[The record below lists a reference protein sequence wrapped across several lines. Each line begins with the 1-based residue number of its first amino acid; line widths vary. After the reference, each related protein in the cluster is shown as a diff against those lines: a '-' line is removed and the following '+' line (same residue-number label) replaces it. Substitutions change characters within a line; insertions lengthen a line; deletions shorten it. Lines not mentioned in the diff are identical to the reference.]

1 MHILEMQAAYGRLRG
16 DSLRLEPG
24 LNLIYAPNESGKS
37 TWCSFIRTMLYGLPT
52 RQSGPLADKN
62 RFAPWTGEAMQGRMD
77 LETDGRRWT
86 VLRDT
91 RRASAPM
98 QDFSCTYTGTA
109 QPVPEV
115 NGQNLGET
123 LLGVPREVFQRSAF
137 IGQSGLAV
145 SQDPELERR
154 IAALLSTGQED
165 VSYSES
171 YDRLKKQLNRRRHNK
186 TGLIPALEQELLRMD
201 DALRRQEELAA
212 QLEDARAQLRQAQ
225 TRLEELEQRQAQWE
239 ALEKQEALRQWR
251 ETQEDLARR
260 RQQLTALQQ
269 LDGNLPDRDTL
280 ARMQAQLELLEQAGG
295 ALAQAR
301 RTAQQRQTEAQEAQE
316 AWSAHPL
323 YPNDENQLRQQ
334 AEAMTA
340 PAGPRKA
347 LPIAAVVLL
356 CAAAAALALLP
367 APAKL
372 IAAAIGAAAAVGL
385 FLYYMVSRRRAADAA
400 QTVQTRKTALQRQ
413 TEEYL
418 RLREDARQAEDA
430 ARTAAASAEGLT
442 QQLQGQ
448 LVTLLAQVQPFW
460 PEANGADG
468 VRVALTA
475 ALRRREALDGAALQV
490 QKAQIRCDA
499 ISRHLPQPPLPDPE
513 ETLPRPVLS
522 REQIDAALPQVRNQ
536 LREARSRVDSLTGQ
550 LRTMDSPE
558 SLQAQRDQCTR
569 RLEALQAEYD
579 AIALA
584 MEALTQANT
593 VLQTRFSPAL
603 GAETARIFSAITGG
617 RYDKVLLDRNLS
629 LSAQPAGDAMPRA
642 LSLLSQGAGDQLY
655 LAVRLAICRMVLP
668 RDKAA
673 PLILD
678 DALANFDDQRLAAA
692 LDWLLE
698 ESRTRQ
704 ILLFTCHRREGDYL
718 RQRVGVHMISLN

>member
-37 TWCSFIRTMLYGLPT
+37 TWCSFLRTMLYGLPT

-62 RFAPWTGEAMQGRMD
+62 RYAPWTGEAMQGRMD
-77 LETDGRRWT
+77 LDAGGQLWT
-86 VLRDT
+86 VLRGT
-91 RRASAPM
+91 RRVGAPM
-98 QDFSCTYTGTA
+98 GDFSCTYTGTS
-109 QPVPEV
+109 QPVPDIT
-115 NGQNLGET
+115 GQNLGET

-137 IGQSGLAV
+137 IGQSALAV
-145 SQDPELERR
+145 TQDPELERR
-154 IAALLSTGQED
+154 ITSLLSTGQED

-186 TGLIPALEQELLRMD
+186 TGLIPQLEQEQARLD
-201 DALRRQEELAA
+201 DALRRQAELTA
-212 QLEDARAQLRQAQ
+212 QLENAREQQCTAQ
-225 TRLEELEQRQAQWE
+225 TRVEELEQRRAQWE

-269 LDGNLPDRDTL
+269 LDGDLPGRDTL

-295 ALAQAR
+295 TLTQAR
-301 RTAQQRQTEAQEAQE
+301 RIAQQRQTEAQEAQE

-340 PAGPRKA
+340 PAGPGKT
-347 LPIAAVVLL
+347 LPIAAVGLL

-385 FLYYMVSRRRAADAA
+385 FLYYMVSRRRAAAAA

-499 ISRHLPQPPLPDPE
+499 MSRHLPQPPLPDPE

-617 RYDKVLLDRNLS
+617 RYGKVLLDRNLS

-698 ESRTRQ
+698 ESRGRQ

-718 RQRVGVHMISLN
+718 RDRAHVISLN

>member
-77 LETDGRRWT
+77 LETGGRRWT

-98 QDFSCTYTGTA
+98 QNFACTYTGTA

-186 TGLIPALEQELLRMD
+186 TGLIPQLEQEQARLD
-201 DALRRQEELAA
+201 DALRRQVELTA
-212 QLEDARAQLRQAQ
+212 QLENAREQQCTAQ
-225 TRLEELEQRQAQWE
+225 TRVEELEQRRAQWE

-260 RQQLTALQQ
+260 SQQLTALQQ
-269 LDGNLPDRDTL
+269 LDGDLPDRDTL

-295 ALAQAR
+295 TLPQAR
-301 RTAQQRQTEAQEAQE
+301 RIAQQRQTEAQTAQE

-323 YPNDENQLRQQ
+323 YPNDEKQLRQQ

-340 PAGPRKA
+340 PAGPGKA
-347 LPIAAVVLL
+347 LPIAAGVLL

-372 IAAAIGAAAAVGL
+372 IAAIGAAAAVGL
-385 FLYYMVSRRRAADAA
+385 FLYYMASRRRAAAAA

-499 ISRHLPQPPLPDPE
+499 MSRHLPQPPLPDPE

-718 RQRVGVHMISLN
+718 RDRAHVISLN

>member
-77 LETDGRRWT
+77 LETGGRRWT

-98 QDFSCTYTGTA
+98 QNFACTYTGTA

-186 TGLIPALEQELLRMD
+186 TGLIPQLEQEQARLD
-201 DALRRQEELAA
+201 DALRRQVELTA
-212 QLEDARAQLRQAQ
+212 QLENAREQQCTAQ
-225 TRLEELEQRQAQWE
+225 TRVEELEQRRAQWE

-260 RQQLTALQQ
+260 SQQLTALQQ
-269 LDGNLPDRDTL
+269 LDGDLPDRDTL

-295 ALAQAR
+295 TLTQAR
-301 RTAQQRQTEAQEAQE
+301 RIAQQRQTEAQTAQE

-323 YPNDENQLRQQ
+323 YPNDEKQLRQQ

-340 PAGPRKA
+340 PAGPGKA
-347 LPIAAVVLL
+347 LPIAAGVLL

-372 IAAAIGAAAAVGL
+372 IAAIGAAAAVGL
-385 FLYYMVSRRRAADAA
+385 FLYYMASRRRAAAA

-499 ISRHLPQPPLPDPE
+499 MSRHLPQPPLPDPE

-692 LDWLLE
+692 LDWLAE

-718 RQRVGVHMISLN
+718 RDRAHVISLN

>member
-91 RRASAPM
+91 RRANAPM
-98 QDFSCTYTGTA
+98 QNFACTYTGTA

-186 TGLIPALEQELLRMD
+186 TGLIPQLEQEQARLD
-201 DALRRQEELAA
+201 EALRRQAELTA
-212 QLEDARAQLRQAQ
+212 QLENAREQQCTAQ
-225 TRLEELEQRQAQWE
+225 TRVEELEQRRAQWE

-295 ALAQAR
+295 TLTQAR
-301 RTAQQRQTEAQEAQE
+301 RTAQQRQAEAQTAQE
-316 AWSAHPL
+316 AWAAHPL

-340 PAGPRKA
+340 PAGPGKA
-347 LPIAAVVLL
+347 LPIAAGVLL

-385 FLYYMVSRRRAADAA
+385 FLYYMVSRRRAAA
-400 QTVQTRKTALQRQ
+400 
-413 TEEYL
+413 
-418 RLREDARQAEDA
+418 
-430 ARTAAASAEGLT
+430 AEGLT

-490 QKAQIRCDA
+490 QQAQIRCDA
-499 ISRHLPQPPLPDPE
+499 MSRHLPQPPLPDPE

-668 RDKAA
+668 LDKAA

-678 DALANFDDQRLAAA
+678 DALANFDDTRMAAA

-718 RQRVGVHMISLN
+718 RDRAHVISLN

>member
-77 LETDGRRWT
+77 LETGGQRWT

-98 QDFSCTYTGTA
+98 QNFACTYTGTA

-186 TGLIPALEQELLRMD
+186 TGLIPQLEQEQARLD
-201 DALRRQEELAA
+201 DALRRQAELTA
-212 QLEDARAQLRQAQ
+212 QLENAREQQCTAQ
-225 TRLEELEQRQAQWE
+225 TRVEELEQRRAQWE

-269 LDGNLPDRDTL
+269 LDGDLPDRDTL

-295 ALAQAR
+295 TLTQAR
-301 RTAQQRQTEAQEAQE
+301 RIAQQRQTEAQEAQE

-334 AEAMTA
+334 AESMMA
-340 PAGPRKA
+340 PAGPGKA
-347 LPIAAVVLL
+347 LPIAAGVLL

-385 FLYYMVSRRRAADAA
+385 FLYYMVSRRRAVDAA
-400 QTVQTRKTALQRQ
+400 QTVQTRKAALQRQ

-499 ISRHLPQPPLPDPE
+499 MSRHLPQPPLPDPE

-692 LDWLLE
+692 LDWLAE

-718 RQRVGVHMISLN
+718 RDRAHVISLN

>member
-91 RRASAPM
+91 RRANAPM
-98 QDFSCTYTGTA
+98 QNFACTYTGTA

-186 TGLIPALEQELLRMD
+186 TGLIP
-201 DALRRQEELAA
+201 LRRQAELTA
-212 QLEDARAQLRQAQ
+212 QLENAREQQCTAQ
-225 TRLEELEQRQAQWE
+225 TRVEELEQRRAQWE

-295 ALAQAR
+295 TLTQAR
-301 RTAQQRQTEAQEAQE
+301 RIAQQRQTEAREAQE

-334 AEAMTA
+334 AESMTA
-340 PAGPRKA
+340 PAGPGKA
-347 LPIAAVVLL
+347 LPIAAGVLL

-385 FLYYMVSRRRAADAA
+385 FLYYMVSRRRAAAAA

-418 RLREDARQAEDA
+418 CLREDARQAEDA

-460 PEANGADG
+460 PEANCADG

-490 QKAQIRCDA
+490 QQAQIRCDA
-499 ISRHLPQPPLPDPE
+499 MSRHLPQPPLPDPE

-593 VLQTRFSPAL
+593 ALQTRFSPTL
-603 GAETARIFSAITGG
+603 GAETAQIFSAITGG

-718 RQRVGVHMISLN
+718 RDHAHVISLN

>member
-77 LETDGRRWT
+77 LETSGQRWT

-171 YDRLKKQLNRRRHNK
+171 YDRLKKQLTRRRHNK
-186 TGLIPALEQELLRMD
+186 TGLIPQLEQEQARLD
-201 DALRRQEELAA
+201 EALRRQAELTA
-212 QLEDARAQLRQAQ
+212 QLENAREQQCTAQ
-225 TRLEELEQRQAQWE
+225 TRVEELEQRRAQWE

-260 RQQLTALQQ
+260 SQQLTALQQ
-269 LDGNLPDRDTL
+269 LDGDLPDRDTL

-295 ALAQAR
+295 TLTQAR
-301 RTAQQRQTEAQEAQE
+301 RIAQQRQTEARETQE

-334 AEAMTA
+334 AESMTA
-340 PAGPRKA
+340 PTGPGKA
-347 LPIAAVVLL
+347 LPIAAGVLL
-356 CAAAAALALLP
+356 CTAAAALALLP

-385 FLYYMVSRRRAADAA
+385 FLYYMASRRRAAAAA

-418 RLREDARQAEDA
+418 RLREDALQAEDA

-475 ALRRREALDGAALQV
+475 LRRREALDGAALQV
-490 QKAQIRCDA
+490 QQAQIRCDA
-499 ISRHLPQPPLPDPE
+499 MSRHLPQPPLPDPE

-603 GAETARIFSAITGG
+603 GAETARIFSALTAG

-698 ESRTRQ
+698 ESRSRQ

-718 RQRVGVHMISLN
+718 WDRAHVISLN

>member
-62 RFAPWTGEAMQGRMD
+62 RFAPWTGETMQGRMD

-98 QDFSCTYTGTA
+98 QNFACTYTGTA

-186 TGLIPALEQELLRMD
+186 TGLIPQLEQEQARLD
-201 DALRRQEELAA
+201 DALRRQAELTA
-212 QLEDARAQLRQAQ
+212 QLENAREQQCTAQ
-225 TRLEELEQRQAQWE
+225 TRVEELEQRRAQWE

-260 RQQLTALQQ
+260 QQLTALQQ
-269 LDGNLPDRDTL
+269 LDGDLPDRDTL

-295 ALAQAR
+295 TLTQAR
-301 RTAQQRQTEAQEAQE
+301 RIAQQRQTEAQEAQE

-334 AEAMTA
+334 AESMMA
-340 PAGPRKA
+340 PAGPGKA
-347 LPIAAVVLL
+347 LPIAAGVLL
-356 CAAAAALALLP
+356 CSAAVALALLP

-372 IAAAIGAAAAVGL
+372 IAAIGAAAAVGL
-385 FLYYMVSRRRAADAA
+385 FLYYMASRRRAADAA

-499 ISRHLPQPPLPDPE
+499 MSRHLPQPPLPDPE

-698 ESRTRQ
+698 ESRSRQ

-718 RQRVGVHMISLN
+718 RDRAHVISLN

>member
-98 QDFSCTYTGTA
+98 QNFACTYTGTA

-186 TGLIPALEQELLRMD
+186 TGLIPQLEQEQARLD
-201 DALRRQEELAA
+201 DALRRQAELSA
-212 QLEDARAQLRQAQ
+212 QLENAREQQCTAQ
-225 TRLEELEQRQAQWE
+225 TRVEELEQRRAQWE

-251 ETQEDLARR
+251 EAQEDLARR
-260 RQQLTALQQ
+260 SQQLTALQQ

-295 ALAQAR
+295 TLTQAR
-301 RTAQQRQTEAQEAQE
+301 RIAQQRQTEAREAQE

-323 YPNDENQLRQQ
+323 YPNNENQLRQQ

-340 PAGPRKA
+340 PAGPGKA
-347 LPIAAVVLL
+347 PPIAAGVLL

-372 IAAAIGAAAAVGL
+372 IAAIGAAAAVGL
-385 FLYYMVSRRRAADAA
+385 FLYYMASRRRAAAAA

-418 RLREDARQAEDA
+418 RLREDALQAEDA

-490 QKAQIRCDA
+490 QQAQIRCDA
-499 ISRHLPQPPLPDPE
+499 MSRHLPQPPLPDPE

-718 RQRVGVHMISLN
+718 RDHAHVISLN

>member
-77 LETDGRRWT
+77 LKTGGQRWT

-98 QDFSCTYTGTA
+98 QNFACTYTGTA

-186 TGLIPALEQELLRMD
+186 TGLIPQLEQEQARLD
-201 DALRRQEELAA
+201 DALRRQAELTA
-212 QLEDARAQLRQAQ
+212 QLENAREQQCTAQ
-225 TRLEELEQRQAQWE
+225 TRVEELEQRRAQWE

-251 ETQEDLARR
+251 AAQEDLTRR

-295 ALAQAR
+295 TLTQAR
-301 RTAQQRQTEAQEAQE
+301 RIAQQRQTEAQEAQE

-334 AEAMTA
+334 AESMMA
-340 PAGPRKA
+340 PAGPGKA
-347 LPIAAVVLL
+347 LPIAAGVLL
-356 CAAAAALALLP
+356 CSAAVALALLP

-372 IAAAIGAAAAVGL
+372 IAAIGAAAAVGL
-385 FLYYMVSRRRAADAA
+385 FLYYMASRRRAADAA

-448 LVTLLAQVQPFW
+448 LVTLLAQVQSFW

-499 ISRHLPQPPLPDPE
+499 MSRHLPQPPLPDPE

-698 ESRTRQ
+698 ESRSRQ

-718 RQRVGVHMISLN
+718 RDRAHVISLN

>member
-77 LETDGRRWT
+77 LETGGQRWT

-98 QDFSCTYTGTA
+98 QNFACTYTGTA

-186 TGLIPALEQELLRMD
+186 TGLIPQLEQEQARLD
-201 DALRRQEELAA
+201 DALRRQTELSA
-212 QLEDARAQLRQAQ
+212 QLENAREQQCTAQ
-225 TRLEELEQRQAQWE
+225 TRVEELEQRRAQWE
-239 ALEKQEALRQWR
+239 ALGKQEALRQWR
-251 ETQEDLARR
+251 AAQEDLACRH
-260 RQQLTALQQ
+260 QQLTALQQ

-295 ALAQAR
+295 TLTQAR
-301 RTAQQRQTEAQEAQE
+301 RIAQQRQTEARETQE

-323 YPNDENQLRQQ
+323 YPSDENQLRQQ
-334 AEAMTA
+334 AESMTA
-340 PAGPRKA
+340 PTGPGKT
-347 LPIAAVVLL
+347 LPIAAGLLL

-385 FLYYMVSRRRAADAA
+385 FLYYMVSRRRAAAAA

-490 QKAQIRCDA
+490 QQAQIRCDA
-499 ISRHLPQPPLPDPE
+499 MSRPLPQPPLPDPE

-522 REQIDAALPQVRNQ
+522 REQINAALPQIRNQ

-692 LDWLLE
+692 LDWLAE

-718 RQRVGVHMISLN
+718 RDHAHVISLN

>member
-77 LETDGRRWT
+77 LETGGQRWT

-98 QDFSCTYTGTA
+98 QNFACTYTGTA

-186 TGLIPALEQELLRMD
+186 TGLIPQLEQEQARLD
-201 DALRRQEELAA
+201 DALRRQTELSA
-212 QLEDARAQLRQAQ
+212 QLENAREQQCTAQ
-225 TRLEELEQRQAQWE
+225 TRVEELEQRRAQWE
-239 ALEKQEALRQWR
+239 ALGKQEALRQWR
-251 ETQEDLARR
+251 AAQEDLACRH
-260 RQQLTALQQ
+260 QQLTALQL

-295 ALAQAR
+295 TLTQAR
-301 RTAQQRQTEAQEAQE
+301 RIAQQRQTEARETQE

-323 YPNDENQLRQQ
+323 YPSDENQLRQQ
-334 AEAMTA
+334 AESMTA
-340 PAGPRKA
+340 PTGPGKT
-347 LPIAAVVLL
+347 LPIAAGLLL

-385 FLYYMVSRRRAADAA
+385 FLYYMVSRRRAAAAA

-490 QKAQIRCDA
+490 QQAQIRCDA
-499 ISRHLPQPPLPDPE
+499 MSRHLPQPPLPDPE

-522 REQIDAALPQVRNQ
+522 REQINAALPQIRNQ

-692 LDWLLE
+692 LDWLAE

-718 RQRVGVHMISLN
+718 RDHAHVISLN

>member
-37 TWCSFIRTMLYGLPT
+37 TWCSFIRTMLYGLPP

-77 LETDGRRWT
+77 LETGGQRWT

-98 QDFSCTYTGTA
+98 QNFACTYTGTA

-186 TGLIPALEQELLRMD
+186 TGLIPQLEQEQARLD
-201 DALRRQEELAA
+201 DALRRQAELTA
-212 QLEDARAQLRQAQ
+212 QLENAREQQCTAQ
-225 TRLEELEQRQAQWE
+225 TRVEELEQRRAQWE

-251 ETQEDLARR
+251 EIQEDLARR

-295 ALAQAR
+295 TLTQAR
-301 RTAQQRQTEAQEAQE
+301 RIAQQRQTEAQEAQE

-334 AEAMTA
+334 AESMMA
-340 PAGPRKA
+340 PAGPGKA
-347 LPIAAVVLL
+347 LPIAAGVLL

-385 FLYYMVSRRRAADAA
+385 FLYYMVSRRRAAAAA
-400 QTVQTRKTALQRQ
+400 QTAQTRKTQLQRQ

-418 RLREDARQAEDA
+418 HLREDARQAEDA
-430 ARTAAASAEGLT
+430 ARTAAACFLPLFRS
-442 QQLQGQ
+442 
-448 LVTLLAQVQPFW
+448 V
-460 PEANGADG
+460 
-468 VRVALTA
+468 
-475 ALRRREALDGAALQV
+475 
-490 QKAQIRCDA
+490 
-499 ISRHLPQPPLPDPE
+499 SR
-513 ETLPRPVLS
+513 
-522 REQIDAALPQVRNQ
+522 
-536 LREARSRVDSLTGQ
+536 
-550 LRTMDSPE
+550 
-558 SLQAQRDQCTR
+558 
-569 RLEALQAEYD
+569 
-579 AIALA
+579 
-584 MEALTQANT
+584 
-593 VLQTRFSPAL
+593 
-603 GAETARIFSAITGG
+603 
-617 RYDKVLLDRNLS
+617 
-629 LSAQPAGDAMPRA
+629 
-642 LSLLSQGAGDQLY
+642 
-655 LAVRLAICRMVLP
+655 
-668 RDKAA
+668 
-673 PLILD
+673 
-678 DALANFDDQRLAAA
+678 
-692 LDWLLE
+692 
-698 ESRTRQ
+698 
-704 ILLFTCHRREGDYL
+704 
-718 RQRVGVHMISLN
+718 

>member
-77 LETDGRRWT
+77 LETGGRRWT

-98 QDFSCTYTGTA
+98 QNFACTYTGTA

-186 TGLIPALEQELLRMD
+186 TGLIPQLEQEQARLD
-201 DALRRQEELAA
+201 DALRRQAELTA
-212 QLEDARAQLRQAQ
+212 QLENAREQQCTAQ
-225 TRLEELEQRQAQWE
+225 TRVEELEQRRAQWE

-251 ETQEDLARR
+251 AAQEDLARR

-269 LDGNLPDRDTL
+269 LDGDLPDRDTL

-295 ALAQAR
+295 TLTQAR
-301 RTAQQRQTEAQEAQE
+301 RIAQQRQTEAQEAQE

-334 AEAMTA
+334 AESMTA
-340 PAGPRKA
+340 PAGPGKA
-347 LPIAAVVLL
+347 LPIAAGVLL

-385 FLYYMVSRRRAADAA
+385 FLYYMASRRRAADAA

-460 PEANGADG
+460 PEANGAGG
-468 VRVALTA
+468 VRVALAA

-499 ISRHLPQPPLPDPE
+499 MSRHLPQPPLPDPE

-569 RLEALQAEYD
+569 QLEALQAEYD

-692 LDWLLE
+692 LDWLAE
-698 ESRTRQ
+698 ESRSRQ

-718 RQRVGVHMISLN
+718 RDRAHVISLN

>member
-62 RFAPWTGEAMQGRMD
+62 RFAPWTGEAMRGRMD
-77 LETDGRRWT
+77 LETGGRRWT

-98 QDFSCTYTGTA
+98 QNFACTYTGTA

-115 NGQNLGET
+115 NGQSLGET

-186 TGLIPALEQELLRMD
+186 TGLIPQLEQEQARLD
-201 DALRRQEELAA
+201 DALRRQAELTA
-212 QLEDARAQLRQAQ
+212 QLENAREQQCTAQ
-225 TRLEELEQRQAQWE
+225 TRVEELEQRRAQWE

-260 RQQLTALQQ
+260 SQQLTALQQ
-269 LDGNLPDRDTL
+269 LDGDLPDRDTL

-295 ALAQAR
+295 TLTQAR
-301 RTAQQRQTEAQEAQE
+301 RIAQQRQTEAQTAQE

-323 YPNDENQLRQQ
+323 YPNDEKQLRQQ

-340 PAGPRKA
+340 PAGPGKA
-347 LPIAAVVLL
+347 LPIAAGVLL

-372 IAAAIGAAAAVGL
+372 IAAIGAAAAVGL
-385 FLYYMVSRRRAADAA
+385 FLYYMASRRRAAAAA

-499 ISRHLPQPPLPDPE
+499 MSRHLPQPPLPDPE

-584 MEALTQANT
+584 MEALTQANNH
-593 VLQTRFSPAL
+593 LQNRFSPAL
-603 GAETARIFSAITGG
+603 GAETARIFSALTAG
-617 RYDKVLLDRNLS
+617 RYDKVLLDRSLS
-629 LSAQPAGDAMPRA
+629 LSAQPAGDAVPRA
-642 LSLLSQGAGDQLY
+642 LALLSQGAGDQLY
-655 LAVRLAICRMVLP
+655 LAARLAICRMVLP
-668 RDKAA
+668 QDKAA

-678 DALANFDDQRLAAA
+678 DALANFDDTRMAAA

-718 RQRVGVHMISLN
+718 RDRAHVISLN

>member
-91 RRASAPM
+91 RRANAPM
-98 QDFSCTYTGTA
+98 QNFACTYTGTA

-186 TGLIPALEQELLRMD
+186 TGLIPQLEQEQARLD
-201 DALRRQEELAA
+201 EALRRQAELTA
-212 QLEDARAQLRQAQ
+212 QLENAREQQCTAQ
-225 TRLEELEQRQAQWE
+225 TRVEELEQRRAQWE

-295 ALAQAR
+295 TLAQAR
-301 RTAQQRQTEAQEAQE
+301 RIAQQRQAEAREAQE

-334 AEAMTA
+334 AESMTA
-340 PAGPRKA
+340 PAGPGKA
-347 LPIAAVVLL
+347 LPIAAGVLL

-385 FLYYMVSRRRAADAA
+385 FLYYMVSRRRAAAA
-400 QTVQTRKTALQRQ
+400 AHTVQTRKTQLQRQ

-468 VRVALTA
+468 VRMALTA

-490 QKAQIRCDA
+490 QQDQIRCDA
-499 ISRHLPQPPLPDPE
+499 MSRHLPQPPLPDPE

-642 LSLLSQGAGDQLY
+642 MSLLSQGAGDQLY

-678 DALANFDDQRLAAA
+678 DALANFDDTRMAAA
-692 LDWLLE
+692 LDWLAE
-698 ESRTRQ
+698 ESRSRQ

-718 RQRVGVHMISLN
+718 RDRAHVISLN

>member
-77 LETDGRRWT
+77 LETGGQRWT

-98 QDFSCTYTGTA
+98 QNFACTYTGTA

-186 TGLIPALEQELLRMD
+186 TGLIPQLEQEQARLD
-201 DALRRQEELAA
+201 DALRRQTELSA
-212 QLEDARAQLRQAQ
+212 QLENAREQQCTAQ
-225 TRLEELEQRQAQWE
+225 TRVEELEQRRAQWE
-239 ALEKQEALRQWR
+239 ALGKQEALRQWR
-251 ETQEDLARR
+251 AAQEDLACRH
-260 RQQLTALQQ
+260 QQLTALQQ

-295 ALAQAR
+295 TLTQAR
-301 RTAQQRQTEAQEAQE
+301 RIAQQRQTEARETQE
-316 AWSAHPL
+316 AWSAHRL
-323 YPNDENQLRQQ
+323 YPSDENQLRQQ
-334 AEAMTA
+334 AESMTA
-340 PAGPRKA
+340 PTGPGKT
-347 LPIAAVVLL
+347 LPIAAGLLL

-385 FLYYMVSRRRAADAA
+385 FLYYMVSRRRAAAAA

-490 QKAQIRCDA
+490 QQAQIRCDA
-499 ISRHLPQPPLPDPE
+499 MSRHLPQPPLPDPE

-522 REQIDAALPQVRNQ
+522 REQINAALPQIRNQ

-692 LDWLLE
+692 LDWLAE

-718 RQRVGVHMISLN
+718 RDHAHVISLN

>member
-77 LETDGRRWT
+77 LETGGRRWT

-98 QDFSCTYTGTA
+98 QNFACTYTGTA

-186 TGLIPALEQELLRMD
+186 TGLIPQLEQEQARLD
-201 DALRRQEELAA
+201 DALRRQVELTA
-212 QLEDARAQLRQAQ
+212 QLENAREQQCTAQ
-225 TRLEELEQRQAQWE
+225 TRVEELEQRRAQWE

-260 RQQLTALQQ
+260 SQQLTALQQ
-269 LDGNLPDRDTL
+269 LDGDLPDRDTL

-295 ALAQAR
+295 TLTQAR
-301 RTAQQRQTEAQEAQE
+301 RIAQQRQTEAQTAQE

-323 YPNDENQLRQQ
+323 YPNDEKQLRQQ

-340 PAGPRKA
+340 PAGPGKA
-347 LPIAAVVLL
+347 LPIAAGVLL

-372 IAAAIGAAAAVGL
+372 IAAIGAAAAVGL
-385 FLYYMVSRRRAADAA
+385 FLYYMASRRRAAAA

-499 ISRHLPQPPLPDPE
+499 MSRHLPQPPLPDPE

-603 GAETARIFSAITGG
+603 GAETARIFSTITGG

-698 ESRTRQ
+698 ESRSRQ

-718 RQRVGVHMISLN
+718 RDRAHVISLN

>member
-77 LETDGRRWT
+77 LETGGQRWT

-98 QDFSCTYTGTA
+98 QNFACTYTGTA

-186 TGLIPALEQELLRMD
+186 TGLIPQLEQEQARLD
-201 DALRRQEELAA
+201 DALRRQTELSA
-212 QLEDARAQLRQAQ
+212 QLENAREQQCTAQ
-225 TRLEELEQRQAQWE
+225 TRVEELEQRRAQWE
-239 ALEKQEALRQWR
+239 ALGKQEALRQWR
-251 ETQEDLARR
+251 AAQEDLACRH
-260 RQQLTALQQ
+260 QQLTALQQ

-295 ALAQAR
+295 TLTQAR
-301 RTAQQRQTEAQEAQE
+301 RIAQQRQTEARETQE

-323 YPNDENQLRQQ
+323 YPSDENQLRQQ
-334 AEAMTA
+334 AESMTA
-340 PAGPRKA
+340 PTGPGKT
-347 LPIAAVVLL
+347 LPIAAGLLL

-385 FLYYMVSRRRAADAA
+385 FLYYMVSRRRAAAAA

-490 QKAQIRCDA
+490 QQAQIRCDA
-499 ISRHLPQPPLPDPE
+499 MSRHLPQPPLPDPE

-522 REQIDAALPQVRNQ
+522 REQINAALPQIRNQ

-617 RYDKVLLDRNLS
+617 RYDKVLLARNLS
-629 LSAQPAGDAMPRA
+629 LRAQPAGDAMPRA

-692 LDWLLE
+692 LDWLAE

-718 RQRVGVHMISLN
+718 RDHAHVISLN

>member
-1 MHILEMQAAYGRLRG
+1 
-16 DSLRLEPG
+16 
-24 LNLIYAPNESGKS
+24 
-37 TWCSFIRTMLYGLPT
+37 
-52 RQSGPLADKN
+52 
-62 RFAPWTGEAMQGRMD
+62 MQGRMD
-77 LETDGRRWT
+77 ILSDGRALT
-86 VLRDT
+86 LQRDT
-91 RRASAPM
+91 RRANAPM
-98 QDFSCTYTGTA
+98 GNFSCTYTGTGT
-109 QPVPEV
+109 PVPGIT
-115 NGQNLGET
+115 GQNAGEV
-123 LLGVPREVFQRSAF
+123 LLGVPREVFERSAF

-186 TGLIPALEQELLRMD
+186 TGLIPQLEQEQARLD
-201 DALRRQEELAA
+201 EALRRQAELTA
-212 QLEDARAQLRQAQ
+212 QLENAREQQCTAQ
-225 TRLEELEQRQAQWE
+225 TRVEELEQRRAQWE

-251 ETQEDLARR
+251 ETQEDLTRR

-269 LDGNLPDRDTL
+269 LDGDLPDRDTL

-295 ALAQAR
+295 TLTQAR
-301 RTAQQRQTEAQEAQE
+301 RIAQQRQTEAREAQE

-323 YPNDENQLRQQ
+323 YPNNENQLRQQ

-340 PAGPRKA
+340 PAGPGKA
-347 LPIAAVVLL
+347 LPIAAGVLL

-372 IAAAIGAAAAVGL
+372 IAAIGAAAAVGL
-385 FLYYMVSRRRAADAA
+385 FLYYMASRRRTAAAA

-413 TEEYL
+413 TEGYL
-418 RLREDARQAEDA
+418 RLREDALPAEDPPP
-430 ARTAAASAEGLT
+430 TAAASAEGLT

-490 QKAQIRCDA
+490 QQAQIRCDA
-499 ISRHLPQPPLPDPE
+499 MSRHLPQPPLPDPE

-692 LDWLLE
+692 LDWLAE
-698 ESRTRQ
+698 ESRSRQ

-718 RQRVGVHMISLN
+718 RDRAHVISLN

>member
-16 DSLRLEPG
+16 DSLQLEPG

-62 RFAPWTGEAMQGRMD
+62 RFAPWTGEAMQGWMD

-91 RRASAPM
+91 RRVNAPM
-98 QDFSCTYTGTA
+98 QNFACTYTGTA

-186 TGLIPALEQELLRMD
+186 TGLIPQLEQEQARLD
-201 DALRRQEELAA
+201 EALRRQAELTA
-212 QLEDARAQLRQAQ
+212 QLENAREQQCTAQ
-225 TRLEELEQRQAQWE
+225 TRVEELEQRRAQWE

-295 ALAQAR
+295 TLTQAR
-301 RTAQQRQTEAQEAQE
+301 RIAQQRQAEAREAQE

-334 AEAMTA
+334 AESMTA
-340 PAGPRKA
+340 PAGPGKA
-347 LPIAAVVLL
+347 LPIAAGVLL

-385 FLYYMVSRRRAADAA
+385 FLYYMVSRRRAAAA
-400 QTVQTRKTALQRQ
+400 AHTVQTRKTQLQRQ
-413 TEEYL
+413 TEE
-418 RLREDARQAEDA
+418 
-430 ARTAAASAEGLT
+430 GLT
-442 QQLQGQ
+442 KQLQGQ

-490 QKAQIRCDA
+490 QQAQIRCDA
-499 ISRHLPQPPLPDPE
+499 MSRHLPQPPLPDPE

-718 RQRVGVHMISLN
+718 RDHAHVISLN

>member
-98 QDFSCTYTGTA
+98 QNFACTYTGTA

-186 TGLIPALEQELLRMD
+186 TGLIPQLEQEQARLD
-201 DALRRQEELAA
+201 DALRRQAELSA
-212 QLEDARAQLRQAQ
+212 QLENAREQQCTAQ
-225 TRLEELEQRQAQWE
+225 TRVEELEQRRAQWE

-251 ETQEDLARR
+251 EAQEDLARR
-260 RQQLTALQQ
+260 SQQLTALQQ

-295 ALAQAR
+295 TLTQAR
-301 RTAQQRQTEAQEAQE
+301 RIAQQRQTEAREAQE

-323 YPNDENQLRQQ
+323 YPNNENQLRQQ

-340 PAGPRKA
+340 PAGPGKA
-347 LPIAAVVLL
+347 LPIAAGVLL

-372 IAAAIGAAAAVGL
+372 IAAIGAAAAVGL
-385 FLYYMVSRRRAADAA
+385 FLYYMASRRRAAAAA

-418 RLREDARQAEDA
+418 RLREDALQAEDA

-475 ALRRREALDGAALQV
+475 ALRRWEALDGAALQV
-490 QKAQIRCDA
+490 QQAQIRCDA
-499 ISRHLPQPPLPDPE
+499 MSRHLPQPPLPDPE

-718 RQRVGVHMISLN
+718 RDHAHVISLN

>member
-77 LETDGRRWT
+77 LETGGQRWT

-98 QDFSCTYTGTA
+98 QNFACTYTGTA

-186 TGLIPALEQELLRMD
+186 TGLIPQLEQEQARLD
-201 DALRRQEELAA
+201 AALRRQTELSA
-212 QLEDARAQLRQAQ
+212 QLENAREQQCTAQ
-225 TRLEELEQRQAQWE
+225 TRVEELEQRRAQWE
-239 ALEKQEALRQWR
+239 ALGKQEALRQWR
-251 ETQEDLARR
+251 AAQEDLACRH
-260 RQQLTALQQ
+260 QQLTALQQ

-295 ALAQAR
+295 TLTQAR
-301 RTAQQRQTEAQEAQE
+301 RIAQQRQTEARETQE

-323 YPNDENQLRQQ
+323 YPSDENQLRQQ
-334 AEAMTA
+334 AESMTA
-340 PAGPRKA
+340 PTGPGKT
-347 LPIAAVVLL
+347 LPIAAGLLL

-385 FLYYMVSRRRAADAA
+385 FLYYMVSRRRAAAAA

-490 QKAQIRCDA
+490 QQAQIRCDA
-499 ISRHLPQPPLPDPE
+499 MSRHLPQPPLPDPE

-522 REQIDAALPQVRNQ
+522 REQINAALPQIRNQ

-692 LDWLLE
+692 LDWLAE

-718 RQRVGVHMISLN
+718 RDHAHVISLN

>member
-77 LETDGRRWT
+77 LETGGQRWT

-98 QDFSCTYTGTA
+98 QNFACTYTGTA

-186 TGLIPALEQELLRMD
+186 TGLIPQLEQEQARLD
-201 DALRRQEELAA
+201 DALRRQTELSA
-212 QLEDARAQLRQAQ
+212 QLENAREQQCTAQ
-225 TRLEELEQRQAQWE
+225 TRVEELEQRRAQWE
-239 ALEKQEALRQWR
+239 ALGKQEALRQWR
-251 ETQEDLARR
+251 AAQEDLACRH
-260 RQQLTALQQ
+260 QQLTALQQ

-295 ALAQAR
+295 TLTQAR
-301 RTAQQRQTEAQEAQE
+301 RIAQQRQTEARETQE

-323 YPNDENQLRQQ
+323 YPSDENQLRQQ
-334 AEAMTA
+334 AESMTA
-340 PAGPRKA
+340 PTGPGKT
-347 LPIAAVVLL
+347 LPIAAGLLL

-385 FLYYMVSRRRAADAA
+385 FLYYMVTRRRAAAAA

-490 QKAQIRCDA
+490 QQAQIRCDA
-499 ISRHLPQPPLPDPE
+499 MSRHLPQPPLPDPE

-522 REQIDAALPQVRNQ
+522 REQINAALPQIRNQ

-692 LDWLLE
+692 LDWLAE

-718 RQRVGVHMISLN
+718 RDHAHVISLN

>member
-77 LETDGRRWT
+77 LETGGQRWT

-91 RRASAPM
+91 RRANAPM
-98 QDFSCTYTGTA
+98 QNFACTYTGTA

-115 NGQNLGET
+115 NGQSLGET

-186 TGLIPALEQELLRMD
+186 TGLIPHLEQEQARLD
-201 DALRRQEELAA
+201 EALRRQAELTA
-212 QLEDARAQLRQAQ
+212 QLENAREQQRTAQ
-225 TRLEELEQRQAQWE
+225 TRVEELEQRRAQWE
-239 ALEKQEALRQWR
+239 ALEKQETLRQWR
-251 ETQEDLARR
+251 EAQEDLARR
-260 RQQLTALQQ
+260 SQQLTALQQ
-269 LDGNLPDRDTL
+269 LDGDLPDRDTL

-295 ALAQAR
+295 TLTQAR
-301 RTAQQRQTEAQEAQE
+301 RTAQQRQAEAREARE
-316 AWSAHPL
+316 AWTAHPL
-323 YPNDENQLRQQ
+323 YPNDEKQLRQQ

-340 PAGPRKA
+340 PAGPGKA
-347 LPIAAVVLL
+347 LPIAAGVLL

-372 IAAAIGAAAAVGL
+372 IAAIGAAAAVGL
-385 FLYYMVSRRRAADAA
+385 FLYYMASRRRAAAAA

-430 ARTAAASAEGLT
+430 ARTAEASAEGLT

-490 QKAQIRCDA
+490 QKARIRCDA
-499 ISRHLPQPPLPDPE
+499 MSRHLPQPPLPDPE

-692 LDWLLE
+692 LDWLAE
-698 ESRTRQ
+698 ESRSRQ

-718 RQRVGVHMISLN
+718 RDRAHVISLN

>member
-62 RFAPWTGEAMQGRMD
+62 RFAPWTGETMQGRMD

-91 RRASAPM
+91 RRTNAPM
-98 QDFSCTYTGTA
+98 QNFACTYTGTA

-186 TGLIPALEQELLRMD
+186 TGLIPQLEQEQARLD
-201 DALRRQEELAA
+201 EALRRQAELTA
-212 QLEDARAQLRQAQ
+212 QLENAREQQCTAQ
-225 TRLEELEQRQAQWE
+225 TRVEELEQRRAQWE

-295 ALAQAR
+295 TLTQAR
-301 RTAQQRQTEAQEAQE
+301 RIAQQRQAEAQTAQE
-316 AWSAHPL
+316 AWAAHPL

-340 PAGPRKA
+340 PAGPGKA
-347 LPIAAVVLL
+347 LSIAAGVLL

-372 IAAAIGAAAAVGL
+372 IAAAIGAAAAAGL
-385 FLYYMVSRRRAADAA
+385 FLYYMVSRRRAAAA
-400 QTVQTRKTALQRQ
+400 AHTVQTRKTLQRQ

-490 QKAQIRCDA
+490 QQAQIRCDA
-499 ISRHLPQPPLPDPE
+499 MSRHLPQPPLPDPE

-584 MEALTQANT
+584 MEALTQANA

-678 DALANFDDQRLAAA
+678 DALANFDDTRMAAA
-692 LDWLLE
+692 LDWLAE
-698 ESRTRQ
+698 ESRSRQ

-718 RQRVGVHMISLN
+718 RDRAHVISLN

>member
-98 QDFSCTYTGTA
+98 QNFACTYTGTA

-186 TGLIPALEQELLRMD
+186 TGLIPQLEQEQARLD
-201 DALRRQEELAA
+201 DALRRQAELSA
-212 QLEDARAQLRQAQ
+212 QLENAREQQCTAQ
-225 TRLEELEQRQAQWE
+225 TRVEELEQRRAQWE

-251 ETQEDLARR
+251 EAQEDLARR
-260 RQQLTALQQ
+260 SQQLTALQQ

-295 ALAQAR
+295 TLTQAR
-301 RTAQQRQTEAQEAQE
+301 RIAQQRQTEAREAQE

-323 YPNDENQLRQQ
+323 YPNNENQLRQQ

-340 PAGPRKA
+340 PAGPGKA
-347 LPIAAVVLL
+347 LPIAAGVLL

-372 IAAAIGAAAAVGL
+372 IAAIGAAAAVGL
-385 FLYYMVSRRRAADAA
+385 FLYYMASRRRAAAAA

-418 RLREDARQAEDA
+418 RLREDALQAEDA

-490 QKAQIRCDA
+490 QQAQIRCDA
-499 ISRHLPQPPLPDPE
+499 MSRHLPQPPLPDPE

-569 RLEALQAEYD
+569 RLEALKAEYD

-603 GAETARIFSAITGG
+603 GAETARIFSALTAG

-692 LDWLLE
+692 LDWLLD

-718 RQRVGVHMISLN
+718 RDRAHVISLN

>member
-98 QDFSCTYTGTA
+98 QNFACTYTGTA

-186 TGLIPALEQELLRMD
+186 TGLIPQLEQEQARLD
-201 DALRRQEELAA
+201 DALRRQAELSA
-212 QLEDARAQLRQAQ
+212 QLENAREQQCTAQ
-225 TRLEELEQRQAQWE
+225 TRVEELEQRRAQWE

-251 ETQEDLARR
+251 EAQEDLARR
-260 RQQLTALQQ
+260 SQQLTALQQ

-295 ALAQAR
+295 TLTQAR
-301 RTAQQRQTEAQEAQE
+301 RIAQQRQTEAREAQE

-323 YPNDENQLRQQ
+323 YPNNENQLRQQ

-340 PAGPRKA
+340 PAGPGKA
-347 LPIAAVVLL
+347 LPIAAGVLL

-372 IAAAIGAAAAVGL
+372 IAAIGAAAAVGL
-385 FLYYMVSRRRAADAA
+385 FLYYMASRRRAAAAA

-418 RLREDARQAEDA
+418 RLREDALQAEDA

-475 ALRRREALDGAALQV
+475 ALRRGEALDGAALQV
-490 QKAQIRCDA
+490 QQAQIRCDA
-499 ISRHLPQPPLPDPE
+499 MSRHLPQPPLPDPE

-603 GAETARIFSAITGG
+603 GAETARIFSALTAG

-692 LDWLLE
+692 LDWLLD

-718 RQRVGVHMISLN
+718 RDRAHVISLN

>member
-91 RRASAPM
+91 RRANAPM
-98 QDFSCTYTGTA
+98 QNFACTYTGTA

-186 TGLIPALEQELLRMD
+186 TGLIPQLEQEQARLD
-201 DALRRQEELAA
+201 EALRRQAELTA
-212 QLEDARAQLRQAQ
+212 QLENAREQQCTAQ
-225 TRLEELEQRQAQWE
+225 TRVEELEQRRAQWE

-295 ALAQAR
+295 TLTQAR
-301 RTAQQRQTEAQEAQE
+301 RTAQQRQAEAQTAQE
-316 AWSAHPL
+316 AWAAHPL

-334 AEAMTA
+334 AESMTA
-340 PAGPRKA
+340 PAGPGKA
-347 LPIAAVVLL
+347 LPIAAGVLL

-372 IAAAIGAAAAVGL
+372 IAAIGAAAAVGL
-385 FLYYMVSRRRAADAA
+385 FLYYMVSRRRAAAA
-400 QTVQTRKTALQRQ
+400 AHTVQTRKTQLQRQ

-490 QKAQIRCDA
+490 QQAQIRCDA
-499 ISRHLPQPPLPDPE
+499 MSRHLPQPPLPDPE

-678 DALANFDDQRLAAA
+678 DALANFDDTRMAAA
-692 LDWLLE
+692 LDWLAE
-698 ESRTRQ
+698 ESRSRQ

-718 RQRVGVHMISLN
+718 RDRAHVISLN

>member
-98 QDFSCTYTGTA
+98 QNFACTYTGTA

-186 TGLIPALEQELLRMD
+186 TGLIPQLEQEQARLD
-201 DALRRQEELAA
+201 DALRRQAELSA
-212 QLEDARAQLRQAQ
+212 QLENAREQQCTAQ
-225 TRLEELEQRQAQWE
+225 TRVEELEQRRAQWE

-251 ETQEDLARR
+251 EAQEDLARR
-260 RQQLTALQQ
+260 SQQLTALQQ

-295 ALAQAR
+295 TLTQAR
-301 RTAQQRQTEAQEAQE
+301 RIAQQRQTEAREAQE

-323 YPNDENQLRQQ
+323 YPNNENQLRQQ

-340 PAGPRKA
+340 PAGPGKA
-347 LPIAAVVLL
+347 LPIAAGVLL

-372 IAAAIGAAAAVGL
+372 IAAIGAAAAVGL
-385 FLYYMVSRRRAADAA
+385 FLYYMASRRRAAAAA

-418 RLREDARQAEDA
+418 RLREDALQAEDA

-490 QKAQIRCDA
+490 QQAQIRCDA
-499 ISRHLPQPPLPDPE
+499 MSRHLPQPPLPGPE

-718 RQRVGVHMISLN
+718 RDHAHVISLN

>member
-1 MHILEMQAAYGRLRG
+1 MRILDMQAAYGRLRG
-16 DSLRLEPG
+16 DTLRLEPG
-24 LNLIYAPNESGKS
+24 LNVICAPNESGKS
-37 TWCSFIRTMLYGLPT
+37 TWCSFLRTMLYGLPT

-62 RFAPWTGEAMQGRMD
+62 RYAPWTGEAMQGRMD
-77 LETDGRRWT
+77 LDAGGQLWT
-86 VLRDT
+86 VLRGT
-91 RRASAPM
+91 RRVGAPM
-98 QDFSCTYTGTA
+98 GDFSCTYTGTS
-109 QPVPEV
+109 QPVPDIT
-115 NGQNLGET
+115 GQNLGET

-154 IAALLSTGQED
+154 ITSLLSTGQED

-225 TRLEELEQRQAQWE
+225 TRLEELEQRQAQWD
-239 ALEKQEALRQWR
+239 ALEKQAALRQWR
-251 ETQEDLARR
+251 EAQEDLSARQ
-260 RQQLTALQQ
+260 QQLTALEQ
-269 LDGNLPDRDTL
+269 LSGDLPDRDAL
-280 ARMQAQLELLEQAGG
+280 ARMQAQLDLLDRSRDT
-295 ALAQAR
+295 LTQAR
-301 RTAQQRQTEAQEAQE
+301 RIAQQRQTEAQTAQE

-323 YPNDENQLRQQ
+323 YPNDEKQLRQQ

-340 PAGPRKA
+340 PAGPGKA
-347 LPIAAVVLL
+347 LPIAAGVLL

-372 IAAAIGAAAAVGL
+372 IAAIGAAAAVGL
-385 FLYYMVSRRRAADAA
+385 FLYYMASRRRAADAA

-499 ISRHLPQPPLPDPE
+499 MSRHLPQPPLPDPE

-522 REQIDAALPQVRNQ
+522 REQVDAALPQARDLLQ
-536 LREARSRVDSLTGQ
+536 AARSRVDGLTGQ
-550 LRTMDSPE
+550 LRSMDSRE
-558 SLQAQRDQCTR
+558 SLQAQQDQCR
-569 RLEALQAEYD
+569 ARLDTLQAEYD

-584 MEALTQANT
+584 MDALTQANNH
-593 VLQTRFSPAL
+593 LQNRFSPAL
-603 GAETARIFSAITGG
+603 GAETARIFSALTAG
-617 RYDKVLLDRNLS
+617 RYDKVLLDRSLS
-629 LSAQPAGDAMPRA
+629 LSAQPAGDAVPRA
-642 LSLLSQGAGDQLY
+642 LALLSQGAGDQLY
-655 LAVRLAICRMVLP
+655 LAARLAICRMVLP
-668 RDKAA
+668 QDKAA

-678 DALANFDDQRLAAA
+678 DALANFDDTRMAAA

-718 RQRVGVHMISLN
+718 RDRAHVISLN

>member
-77 LETDGRRWT
+77 LETGGQRWT

-98 QDFSCTYTGTA
+98 QNFACTYTGTA

-186 TGLIPALEQELLRMD
+186 TGLIPQLEQEQARLD
-201 DALRRQEELAA
+201 DALRRQTELSA
-212 QLEDARAQLRQAQ
+212 QLENAREQQCTAQ
-225 TRLEELEQRQAQWE
+225 TRVEELEQRRAQWE
-239 ALEKQEALRQWR
+239 ALGKQEALRQWR
-251 ETQEDLARR
+251 AAQEDLACRH
-260 RQQLTALQQ
+260 QQLTALQQ

-295 ALAQAR
+295 TLTQAR
-301 RTAQQRQTEAQEAQE
+301 RIAQQRQTEARETQE

-323 YPNDENQLRQQ
+323 YPSDENQLRQQ
-334 AEAMTA
+334 AESMTA
-340 PAGPRKA
+340 PTGPGKT
-347 LPIAAVVLL
+347 LPIAAGLLL

-385 FLYYMVSRRRAADAA
+385 FLYYMVSRRRAAAAA

-490 QKAQIRCDA
+490 QQAQIRCDA
-499 ISRHLPQPPLPDPE
+499 MSRHLPQPPLPDPE

-522 REQIDAALPQVRNQ
+522 REQINAALPQIRNQ

-678 DALANFDDQRLAAA
+678 DALANYDDQRLAAA
-692 LDWLLE
+692 LDWLAE

-718 RQRVGVHMISLN
+718 RDHAHVISLN

>member
-62 RFAPWTGEAMQGRMD
+62 RFAPWTGETMQGRMD

-98 QDFSCTYTGTA
+98 QNFACTYTGTA

-186 TGLIPALEQELLRMD
+186 TGLIPQLEQEQARLD
-201 DALRRQEELAA
+201 DALRRQAELTA
-212 QLEDARAQLRQAQ
+212 QLENAREQQCTAQ
-225 TRLEELEQRQAQWE
+225 TRVEELEQRRAQWE

-260 RQQLTALQQ
+260 RQ
-269 LDGNLPDRDTL
+269 LDGDLPDRDTL

-295 ALAQAR
+295 TLTQAR
-301 RTAQQRQTEAQEAQE
+301 RIAQQRQTEAQEAQE

-334 AEAMTA
+334 AESMMA
-340 PAGPRKA
+340 PAGPGKA
-347 LPIAAVVLL
+347 LPIAAGVLL
-356 CAAAAALALLP
+356 CSAAVALALLP

-372 IAAAIGAAAAVGL
+372 IAAIGAAAAVGL
-385 FLYYMVSRRRAADAA
+385 FLYYMASRRRAADAA

-499 ISRHLPQPPLPDPE
+499 MSRHLPQPPLPDPE

-698 ESRTRQ
+698 ESRSRQ

-718 RQRVGVHMISLN
+718 RDRAHVISLN

>member
-77 LETDGRRWT
+77 LETGGQRWT

-98 QDFSCTYTGTA
+98 QNFACTYTGTA

-186 TGLIPALEQELLRMD
+186 TGLIPQLEQEQARLD
-201 DALRRQEELAA
+201 DALRRQAELTA
-212 QLEDARAQLRQAQ
+212 QLENAQEQQCTAQ
-225 TRLEELEQRQAQWE
+225 TRVEELEQRRAQWE

-295 ALAQAR
+295 TLTQAR
-301 RTAQQRQTEAQEAQE
+301 RIAQQRQAEAREAQE

-340 PAGPRKA
+340 PAGPGKA
-347 LPIAAVVLL
+347 LPIAAGVLL

-372 IAAAIGAAAAVGL
+372 IAAIGAAAAVGL
-385 FLYYMVSRRRAADAA
+385 FLYYMASRRRAAAAA

-418 RLREDARQAEDA
+418 HLREDARQAEDA

-468 VRVALTA
+468 VRVAL
-475 ALRRREALDGAALQV
+475 RRREALDGAVLQV

-499 ISRHLPQPPLPDPE
+499 MSRHLPQPPLPDPE
-513 ETLPRPVLS
+513 KTLPRPVLS

-698 ESRTRQ
+698 ESRSRQ

-718 RQRVGVHMISLN
+718 RDRAHVISLN

>member
-62 RFAPWTGEAMQGRMD
+62 RFAPWTGETMQGRMD

-98 QDFSCTYTGTA
+98 QNFACTYTGTA

-186 TGLIPALEQELLRMD
+186 TGLIPQLEQEQARLD
-201 DALRRQEELAA
+201 EALRRQAELTA
-212 QLEDARAQLRQAQ
+212 QLENAREQQCTAQ
-225 TRLEELEQRQAQWE
+225 TRVEELEQRRAQWE
-239 ALEKQEALRQWR
+239 ALGKQEALRQWR
-251 ETQEDLARR
+251 AAQEDLACRH
-260 RQQLTALQQ
+260 QQLTALQQ
-269 LDGNLPDRDTL
+269 LDGDLPDRDTL

-295 ALAQAR
+295 TLTQAR
-301 RTAQQRQTEAQEAQE
+301 RIAQQRQTEAREAQE

-323 YPNDENQLRQQ
+323 YPNNENQLRQQ

-340 PAGPRKA
+340 PAGPGKA
-347 LPIAAVVLL
+347 LPIAAGVLL

-372 IAAAIGAAAAVGL
+372 IAAIGAAAAVGL
-385 FLYYMVSRRRAADAA
+385 FLYYMASRRRAAAAA

-418 RLREDARQAEDA
+418 RLREDALQAEDA

-490 QKAQIRCDA
+490 QQAQIRCDA
-499 ISRHLPQPPLPDPE
+499 MSRHLPQPPLPDPE

-522 REQIDAALPQVRNQ
+522 REQIDAALPQIRNQ

-617 RYDKVLLDRNLS
+617 RYHKVLLDRNLS

-668 RDKAA
+668 LDKAA

-678 DALANFDDQRLAAA
+678 DALANFDDTRMAAA
-692 LDWLLE
+692 LDWLAE

-718 RQRVGVHMISLN
+718 RDRAHVISLN

>member
-77 LETDGRRWT
+77 LETGGQRWT

-98 QDFSCTYTGTA
+98 QNFACTYTGTA

-171 YDRLKKQLNRRRHNK
+171 YDWLKKQLNRRRHNK
-186 TGLIPALEQELLRMD
+186 TGLIPQLEQEQARLD
-201 DALRRQEELAA
+201 DALRRQTELSA
-212 QLEDARAQLRQAQ
+212 QLENAREQQCTAQ
-225 TRLEELEQRQAQWE
+225 TRVEELEQRRAQWE
-239 ALEKQEALRQWR
+239 ALGKQEALRQWR
-251 ETQEDLARR
+251 AAQEDLACRH
-260 RQQLTALQQ
+260 QQLTALQQ

-295 ALAQAR
+295 TLTQAR
-301 RTAQQRQTEAQEAQE
+301 RIAQQRQTEARETQE

-323 YPNDENQLRQQ
+323 YPSDENQLRQQ
-334 AEAMTA
+334 AESMTA
-340 PAGPRKA
+340 PTGPGKT
-347 LPIAAVVLL
+347 LPIAAGLLL

-385 FLYYMVSRRRAADAA
+385 FLYYMVSRRRAAAAA

-490 QKAQIRCDA
+490 QQAQIRCDA
-499 ISRHLPQPPLPDPE
+499 MSRHLPQPPLPDPE

-522 REQIDAALPQVRNQ
+522 REQINAALPQIRNQ

-692 LDWLLE
+692 LDWLAE

-718 RQRVGVHMISLN
+718 RDHAHVISLN

>member
-62 RFAPWTGEAMQGRMD
+62 RFAPWTGETMQGRMD

-98 QDFSCTYTGTA
+98 QNFACTYTGTA

-186 TGLIPALEQELLRMD
+186 TGLIPQLEQEQARLD
-201 DALRRQEELAA
+201 DALRRQAELTA
-212 QLEDARAQLRQAQ
+212 QLENAREQQCTAQ
-225 TRLEELEQRQAQWE
+225 TRVEELEQRRAQWE

-269 LDGNLPDRDTL
+269 LDGDLPDRDTL

-295 ALAQAR
+295 TLAQAR
-301 RTAQQRQTEAQEAQE
+301 RIAQQRQTEAREAQE
-316 AWSAHPL
+316 AWSTHPL

-340 PAGPRKA
+340 PAGPGKT
-347 LPIAAVVLL
+347 LPIAAGVLL

-372 IAAAIGAAAAVGL
+372 IAAIGAAAAVGL
-385 FLYYMVSRRRAADAA
+385 FLYYMVSRRRAAAAA
-400 QTVQTRKTALQRQ
+400 QTVQTRKAALQRQ

-430 ARTAAASAEGLT
+430 ARTATASAEGLT

-499 ISRHLPQPPLPDPE
+499 MSRHLPQPPLPDPE
-513 ETLPRPVLS
+513 ESLPRPVLS

-536 LREARSRVDSLTGQ
+536 LWEARSRVDSLTGQ

-655 LAVRLAICRMVLP
+655 LAVRLAICQMVLP

-698 ESRTRQ
+698 ESHTRQ

-718 RQRVGVHMISLN
+718 RDHAHVISLN